1 MGESERER
9 EPASPGTLGPAWVC
23 GGGQSPGAPSPRR
36 PRDPHPVGS
45 SWPPALSG
53 PPPDAHPRQDT
64 VSTSRPTLGHTQRH
78 TKTHTGLWPVTLA
91 LGCVHTASQ
100 MHILTPSGRAHTHSI
115 PDTHTFMVTHSFQGG
130 GNAGHTGR
138 HSLPWVFTV
147 TLRAPSR
154 HAGRLAGAQTAPLAD
169 LQLHRAVCRLPA
181 VLLQK
186 AQGPGSWGHL
196 LKA

>member
-1 MGESERER
+1 M
-9 EPASPGTLGPAWVC
+9 GPAWVC
-23 GGGQSPGAPSPRR
+23 VGGQSLGAPNPRR

-78 TKTHTGLWPVTLA
+78 IKTHTGLWPITLA

-130 GNAGHTGR
+130 GDTGHTHR
-138 HSLPWVFTV
+138 HSLPWMFTV
-147 TLRAPSR
+147 TPRAPC
-154 HAGRLAGAQTAPLAD
+154 RLASRPGGARPSPLVD
-169 LQLHRAVCRLPA
+169 LHCTELFAGSLRCASRRLRVPC
-181 VLLQK
+181 
-186 AQGPGSWGHL
+186 PGGTC
-196 LKA
+196 